1 MFANGLTMPYSTFN
15 NKISQALL
23 PFPQYSGVTDQVGS
37 VYVLSLGFLCKGG
50 TNPICIVSGAASI
63 AETARLSE
71 TSVHLTR
78 N

>member
-37 VYVLSLGFLCKGG
+37 VCNANYNALQISTVQ
-50 TNPICIVSGAASI
+50 
-63 AETARLSE
+63 RLRDACSMF
-71 TSVHLTR
+71 SH
-78 N
+78 